1 MRTRALPAAII
12 ASTVAHGGI
21 ALWFAFDPPGHD
33 GIELDAAEVT
43 AVSRTPVAIEPVA
56 FELLEPA
63 AVAAA
68 TRSPEGEAIVRAATA
83 SRARTM
89 TTPSSHGGSELAPPE
104 ATPKP
109 GRPNPLAMRK
119 PEVAGMS
126 PEFVADFLARTK
138 PLPEVPDLP
147 GARIDARI
155 AGIRDQ
161 LKDPRFVANRSPE
174 ELAAM
179 RADLAGLSEARAR
192 VELEANKDGTYTTE
206 KETFIAK
213 VGKDGKVK
221 IADKPNLQMVTPFHW
236 KFDITDGAMRAAGI
250 DPYSAAKLRYLDRTR
265 DQRVEIGKQYTR
277 EQLAQS
283 AEYARIN
290 VERLWRQTTD
300 LAARKQGLFELWD
313 ECEESGDAARVAGGA
328 AARSFIVRYIQVK
341 LAGRDAYT
349 AEELARLNK
358 VRRSKARFVPY

>member
-1 MRTRALPAAII
+1 MRTRAHPPAVI
-12 ASTVAHGGI
+12 ASTVAHGAI
-21 ALWFAFDPPGHD
+21 ALWIALDEPDPD
-33 GIELDAAEVT
+33 EIVAVAVT
-43 AVSRTPVAIEPVA
+43 DEPRPVAPVAIEPVA

-63 AVAAA
+63 AVAVAA
-68 TRSPEGEAIVRAATA
+68 RSQAGEVIVRAATRTITSTT
-83 SRARTM
+83 SRN
-89 TTPSSHGGSELAPPE
+89 SELAPPT
-104 ATPKP
+104 APDTTSKP

-161 LKDPRFVANRSPE
+161 LKDPRFVANTSPE

-179 RADLAGLSEARAR
+179 RANLAGLAEAREQ
-192 VELEANKDGTYTTE
+192 VELKANKDGTYTTE
-206 KETFIAK
+206 KETFIAH

-221 IADKPNLQMVTPFHW
+221 LADKPNIQPKSLFFV
-236 KFDITDGAMRAAGI
+236 KFDITDGVMRSVGV

-283 AEYARIN
+283 AEYARLN
-290 VERLWRQTTD
+290 VERLWRQTAD
-300 LAARKQGLFELWD
+300 LAARKQGLFDLWD
-313 ECEESGDAARVAGGA
+313 ECEESGDAARVAGGE
-328 AARSFIVRYIQVK
+328 AARKFIISFIQVK
-341 LAGRDAYT
+341 LTGRDAYT
-349 AEELARLNK
+349 VEELARLNK
-358 VRRSKARFVPY
+358 GRRSKARFMPY